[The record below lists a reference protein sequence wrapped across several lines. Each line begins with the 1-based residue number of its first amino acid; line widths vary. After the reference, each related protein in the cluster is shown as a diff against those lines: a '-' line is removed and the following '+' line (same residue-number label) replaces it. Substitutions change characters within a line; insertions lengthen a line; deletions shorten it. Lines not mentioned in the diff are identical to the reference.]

1 MLQKDGE
8 TRLFAFKTTQ
18 RGYSSASPPHLLR
31 SGRFLYVCT
40 DEFYH
45 TPRSG
50 FRPWAIVSLKSL
62 IIMSKGSLFWGNARG
77 RLGQSVFYRAG
88 GEQRNRTYVAKI
100 KNPRTRAQMKNRL
113 SMSNFANIFRA
124 YQPVLKE
131 SFIGRPVKES
141 GFNAFMKANKNSS
154 SAIILPEAKDAGL
167 GVPLNM
173 IVSQGTISNF
183 GSYGSHQISLG
194 SGASATNF
202 IGFKLEASGAA
213 AAQYNQE
220 AMAALLNNG
229 YKSIVDST
237 NEVNF
242 LFQALGLPSDAV
254 ISILWGQYMDEGY
267 QMGVN
272 HYSLNSVSV
281 TNDEFHLSLMSQ
293 PGTAFGVGVWLN
305 SLQTDELI
313 CAVILSYK
321 VNGKLNCTPARIL
334 SVGDDKTFS
343 AEFMGG
349 GELYNEV
356 LSQYSTGSAL
366 VGEGSFTSVEKVTIM
381 TSVNNNSMGTVEGAG
396 TYLMGESVTLTAI
409 PNSGYKFLSWGD
421 GVQDNPRVVIA
432 DEDNIIYS
440 AIFQAN

>member
-1 MLQKDGE
+1 MIQKDGE
-8 TRLFAFKTTQ
+8 IRLFAFKMTQ
-18 RGYSSASPPHLLR
+18 RSFNSASPPLSLR
-31 SGRFLYVCT
+31 SREFCYVCSG
-40 DEFYH
+40 ENH
-45 TPRSG
+45 RMPSPR
-50 FRPWAIVSLKSL
+50 FWELAIFLLKSFY
-62 IIMSKGSLFWGNARG
+62 IMSKGSLFWGNARG

-173 IVSQGTISNF
+173 VVSQGTISDF

-202 IGFKLEASGAA
+202 IGFKLDASGAA
-213 AAQYNQE
+213 ASKYNQE

-242 LFQALGLPSDAV
+242 LFQALGLPTDAV

-293 PGTAFGVGVWLN
+293 PGTAYGVGVWLD
-305 SLQTDELI
+305 SLQTDELV

-334 SVGDDKTFS
+334 SVGGDTTFS

-356 LSQYSTGSAL
+356 LSQYSTGSSL
-366 VGEGSFTSVEKVTIM
+366 VGEGSFTSVKKVEIA
-381 TSVNNNSMGTVEGAG
+381 TSVNNNTMGTVEGAG
-396 TYLMGESVTLTAI
+396 TYLKGESVTLTAI

-432 DEDNIIYS
+432 DEDYINYS

>member
-8 TRLFAFKTTQ
+8 TRLFAYKTTQ
-18 RGYSSASPPHLLR
+18 QRFTSASPPHLLR

-45 TPRSG
+45 TPRSV
-50 FRPWAIVSLKSL
+50 FRPWSIVSLKSL
-62 IIMSKGSLFWGNARG
+62 FIMSKGSLFWGNARG

-154 SAIILPEAKDAGL
+154 SAIILPEAKDAGF

-183 GSYGSHQISLG
+183 GTYGSHTIALG

-202 IGFKLEASGAA
+202 IGYKLEASGAA

-220 AMAALLNNG
+220 ALSALLG
-229 YKSIVDST
+229 TDHKAIVDST
-237 NEVNF
+237 NEVNY
-242 LFQALGLPSDAV
+242 LFQALGLPTDAV
-254 ISILWGQYMDEGY
+254 ISILWAKYEDEGY

-281 TNDEFHLSLMSQ
+281 TSDEFHLSLMHQ
-293 PGTAFGVGVWLN
+293 PGTAYGVGVWLDT
-305 SLQTDELI
+305 LGTDELV

-321 VNGKLNCTPARIL
+321 QNGKLNCTPARIL
-334 SVGDDKTFS
+334 SVGGDKTFS
-343 AEFMGG
+343 AEFMAD

-366 VGEGSFTSVEKVTIM
+366 VGEGSFQSVEKITIN
-381 TSVNNNSMGTVEGAG
+381 TSVNNNSMGSVTGAG
-396 TYLMGESVTLTAI
+396 TYLKGESVTLTAV

-421 GVQDNPRVVIA
+421 GDQQNPRVVIA
-432 DEDNIIYS
+432 EEDQVIYS